1 MRLLAAALLAAT
13 LHGPTPEERMRDIAE
28 KLIRDAEDIRLKAYR
43 DSVGSLAI
51 GIGRDLIQKG
61 ISQEEAE
68 ILFARDLRE
77 AIEDAQVVLGDT
89 WHRLNPA
96 RQAVMVDM
104 AFNLGRGGLS
114 KFKQMLAALDVGN
127 YELAALEA
135 RNSKWFEQVGRRGA
149 RNVSAIRTGVVSA

>member
-1 MRLLAAALLAAT
+1 
-13 LHGPTPEERMRDIAE
+13 MRDIAE